1 MRINYIRQVQA
12 FNDRL
17 LSNPL
22 SSGQIALWHALMH
35 INNKCTWIEW
45 FTAANLSLEALCGL
59 SRQGI
64 AKSRNVLKQ
73 EGLIDFKS
81 NGTKATSYTI
91 KIIYREGT
99 TSDSLQAGLQD
110 SVQGR
115 LQDSLQVGLQD
126 SVQNS
131 STLVKQNKTKQ
142 NEKKQSA
149 AVADDRLAKVFTLYQ
164 KAFGALR
171 PLIAEDLEDWCKDL
185 SPELVALAIEKT
197 AKNNGKS
204 FKYAEKILRD
214 WEQSGVKTLDDVRK
228 IDENFEA
235 ERAFKQ
241 RGPQYAQK
249 PPKQAE
255 TIPEWMESTD
265 YTPADDE
272 STQALEEAMKKLK
285 GGAAH

>member
-99 TSDSLQAGLQD
+99 TSDSLQ
-110 SVQGR
+110 
-115 LQDSLQVGLQD
+115 VGLQD

-149 AVADDRLAKVFTLYQ
+149 AVYDGRLAKVFTLYQ
-164 KAFGALR
+164 KAFGPLR

-204 FKYAEKILRD
+204 FNYAEKILKD
-214 WEQSGVKTLDDVRK
+214 WEQSGVKTIDDVRK

-241 RGPQYAQK
+241 RGPQYAK
-249 PPKQAE
+249 KTVKKAE
-255 TIPEWMESTD
+255 AVPEWMESTD